1 MPREVKININID
13 GLPLS
18 KSSGSQFWPILA
30 SIDINDLY
38 TEPFAVGVFHGMSK
52 PNNVNDFLRPFVN
65 KVQIVLRE
73 GVLLDNDFHC
83 KII

>member
-18 KSSGSQFWPILA
+18 KSLGSQFWPILA
-30 SIDINDLY
+30 SIEIIDLY

-52 PNNVNDFLRPFVN
+52 P
-65 KVQIVLRE
+65 K
-73 GVLLDNDFHC
+73 C
-83 KII
+83 K